1 MNSEKISSIVLAV
14 LVAIAAI
21 VCVLFCVGGSEEAVY
36 SGEAFEAPNYTG
48 AVLNVVYAFFGLAIV
63 ATVVSAILSFFVK
76 LKNDKRSAYTS
87 IAMIVALSLLCG
99 ITYAI
104 GDGTPLNMP
113 NYDGNENVEG
123 SLKLAD
129 MCLYSIYTLFVLAV
143 VAALFNVT
151 IAKSLNKV
159 K

>member
-21 VCVLFCVGGSEEAVY
+21 VCVMFCVGGSEEEIY
-36 SGEAFEAPNYTG
+36 SGEAFDAPNYTG
-48 AVLNVVYAFFGLAIV
+48 AVLNVVYAFLFLAIA
-63 ATVVSAILSFFVK
+63 ATVISAILSFFIK

-129 MCLYSIYTLFVLAV
+129 MCLYSIYTLFVVAAI
-143 VAALFNVT
+143 AALFNVT
-151 IAKSLNKV
+151 IAKSINKI

>member
-14 LVAIAAI
+14 LVAIAAV
-21 VCVLFCVGGSEEAVY
+21 VCVLFCVGGSEEAIF
-36 SGEAFEAPNYTG
+36 SGEAFDAPNYTG
-48 AVLNVVYAFFGLAIV
+48 AVLNVVYAFFFLAIA
-63 ATVVSAILSFFVK
+63 ATVISAILSFFIK

-99 ITYAI
+99 ITYAT

-113 NYDGNENVEG
+113 NYDGNENVRG

-129 MCLYSIYTLFVLAV
+129 MCLNSIKTLFVVAV
-143 VAALFNVT
+143 IAALFNVT
-151 IAKSLNKV
+151 LAKTINKV

>member
-21 VCVLFCVGGSEEAVY
+21 VCVLFCVGGSQEEIY
-36 SGEAFEAPNYTG
+36 SGEAFDAPNFTG
-48 AVLNVVYAFFGLAIV
+48 AVLNVVYIFLCLAIV

-87 IAMIVALSLLCG
+87 LAMIVALTLLCG

-113 NYDGNENVEG
+113 NYDGKENTEG
-123 SLKLAD
+123 YLKLAD
-129 MCLYSIYTLFVLAV
+129 MSLYSIYTLFVLAAI
-143 VAALFNVT
+143 AALFNVT
-151 IAKSLNKV
+151 LAKSINKI

>member
-1 MNSEKISSIVLAV
+1 
-14 LVAIAAI
+14 
-21 VCVLFCVGGSEEAVY
+21 VY
-36 SGEAFEAPNYTG
+36 IF
-48 AVLNVVYAFFGLAIV
+48 LCLAIV

-87 IAMIVALSLLCG
+87 LAMIVALTLLCG

-113 NYDGNENVEG
+113 NYDGKENTDG
-123 SLKLAD
+123 YLKLAD
-129 MCLYSIYTLFVLAV
+129 MSLYSIYTLFVLAAI
-143 VAALFNVT
+143 AALFNVT
-151 IAKSLNKV
+151 LAKSINKI

>member
-21 VCVLFCVGGSEEAVY
+21 VCVLFCVGGSEEEIY
-36 SGEAFEAPNYTG
+36 SGEAFDAPNYTG
-48 AVLNVVYAFFGLAIV
+48 AVLYVVYVFLGLAIV
-63 ATVVSAILSFFVK
+63 ATIVSAVLSFIIK

-87 IAMIVALSLLCG
+87 LAMLVALTLLCG

-113 NYDGNENVEG
+113 NYDGTENVA
-123 SLKLAD
+123 SRLKLAD
-129 MCLYSIYTLFVLAV
+129 MCLYSIYTLFVLAAI
-143 VAALFNVT
+143 AAVFNVT
-151 IAKSLNKV
+151 FAKSINKI

>member
-21 VCVLFCVGGSEEAVY
+21 VCVLFCVGGSQEEIY
-36 SGEAFEAPNYTG
+36 SGEAFDAPNYTG
-48 AVLNVVYAFFGLAIV
+48 AVLNVVYIFLGLAIV
-63 ATVVSAILSFFVK
+63 ATVVSAILSFVIK

-87 IAMIVALSLLCG
+87 MAMIVALTLLCG

-113 NYDGNENVEG
+113 NYDGKENTEG
-123 SLKLAD
+123 YLKLAD
-129 MCLYSIYTLFVLAV
+129 MSLYSIYTLFVLAAI
-143 VAALFNVT
+143 AALFNVT
-151 IAKSLNKV
+151 LAKSINKI